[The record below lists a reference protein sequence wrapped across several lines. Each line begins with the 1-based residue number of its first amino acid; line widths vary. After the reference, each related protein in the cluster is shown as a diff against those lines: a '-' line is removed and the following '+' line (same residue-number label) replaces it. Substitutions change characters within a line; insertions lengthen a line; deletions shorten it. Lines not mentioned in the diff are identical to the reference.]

1 MDGTTFLSTKEK
13 ILEIK
18 PLIESAFGNILGYQE
33 LENMLA
39 ICTLVPFSNNQ
50 ILFHQGDRIKGI
62 YIIIKGTVD
71 LIARTLGKGITK
83 IETCLAGDFLGE
95 TSFLLNEPSA
105 TSAVAKDNVTCLFI
119 PSAYF
124 ELMSAF
130 SPEAKYKIMK
140 AIGYQACGR
149 LKQLHDKIIDFISHS
164 DMQSLSFLGRV
175 IQTFTQP
182 KTHTLDES
190 GVDKDQ
196 IYKKTLFHSFTQ
208 DETDELLEHAIPLTA
223 NKNCVLIHENET
235 IPVCYIV
242 IYGAVQSNVI
252 QNSKIAK
259 LSVIGP
265 DSLFASTACFL
276 SDTKFSITFITCE
289 SATLLK
295 ISETELQYFQK
306 NKPMIWYKLFNLIC
320 GSIISLAR
328 SLKKLD
334 VRLNIEKY
342 NQ

>member
-1 MDGTTFLSTKEK
+1 MDDTTFLSTKEK

-18 PLIESAFGNILGYQE
+18 PLMESAFGNILGYQE

-83 IETCLAGDFLGE
+83 IETCLASDFLGE

-124 ELMSAF
+124 ELMPAF

-182 KTHTLDES
+182 KIHTLDES

-196 IYKKTLFHSFTQ
+196 IYKK
-208 DETDELLEHAIPLTA
+208 
-223 NKNCVLIHENET
+223 
-235 IPVCYIV
+235 
-242 IYGAVQSNVI
+242 
-252 QNSKIAK
+252 
-259 LSVIGP
+259 
-265 DSLFASTACFL
+265 
-276 SDTKFSITFITCE
+276 
-289 SATLLK
+289 
-295 ISETELQYFQK
+295 
-306 NKPMIWYKLFNLIC
+306 
-320 GSIISLAR
+320 
-328 SLKKLD
+328 
-334 VRLNIEKY
+334 
-342 NQ
+342 